1 MTERPK
7 GGPIRRKAG
16 VRRAEREARRAETP
30 VKPAVID
37 APATSPE
44 GTAPTPPPR
53 RSVGRRVFEP
63 TGRASQSSGKPSTPS
78 GASSGSQGPARR
90 PVRGPSDKEAVPAKK
105 LPPEAVAKQQELAR
119 KLAADKGIP
128 QVHALRV
135 VRGEVSLSTILKNL
149 MRKERA
155 TRLVERDGLEPGLAG
170 QVASGHL
177 SRQRALELQQI
188 RTFRKHRIDRD
199 ALKLA
204 EISQAQIAVGC
215 FDGSWASGQILEA
228 RTYEFDLA
236 PIDGGETKLIQ
247 KHDVKLVCLAE
258 NVDQLREVEV
268 YDDAIR
274 EAGLGGTADRSERIR
289 PTDGRMLQL
298 IDNQESVE
306 CVLRDGS
313 RFQGTLQSF
322 GRWDMALEVKGVG
335 GVTILFHSL
344 HKSNAWIL

>member
-1 MTERPK
+1 M
-7 GGPIRRKAG
+7 
-16 VRRAEREARRAETP
+16 
-30 VKPAVID
+30 
-37 APATSPE
+37 
-44 GTAPTPPPR
+44 
-53 RSVGRRVFEP
+53 
-63 TGRASQSSGKPSTPS
+63 
-78 GASSGSQGPARR
+78 
-90 PVRGPSDKEAVPAKK
+90 
-105 LPPEAVAKQQELAR
+105 AR
-119 KLAADKGIP
+119 KLAVDKGIP
-128 QVHALRV
+128 QVHALRII
-135 VRGEVSLSTILKNL
+135 RGEVSLNAILKNL

-204 EISQAQIAVGC
+204 EISQSMIGVGC
-215 FDGSWASGQILEA
+215 FDGSWAAGQILEA

-236 PIDGGETKLIQ
+236 PLAGGETQLIQ
-247 KHDVKLVCLAE
+247 KHDVKLVCLAADVE
-258 NVDQLREVEV
+258 RLREVEV
-268 YDDAIR
+268 YHDAIR

-298 IDNQESVE
+298 IDTKEVVE

-313 RFQGTLQSF
+313 SFRGSLCSF
-322 GRWDMALEVKGVG
+322 GRWDMAIEVEGVG

-344 HKSNAWIL
+344 HKSNTWIL